1 MKRTPS
7 ESDAAEIQSRRA
19 FSSTLIHSLLAL
31 PLIDAAAR
39 VNPAAAATR
48 ESASATSEIPVRV
61 GIAGLTHDHVHG
73 ILQTVNPNGFKL
85 VGIAESN
92 RELTQRYRRQY
103 QLDQTLL
110 HASLDEMLERA
121 KPDAVWVFNSTV
133 EHFEVVEKCA
143 PRGVH
148 VMVEKPLAVSLEHAR
163 KMQALAEKHGIQL
176 LTNYETTWY
185 ASHYEAKR
193 LIETGSIGELRKL
206 VVHDGHQGPKE
217 IGCSQEFLEW
227 LTDPVK
233 NGGGALMDF
242 GCYGA
247 NLLTWFMQGRAP
259 DSVTAITQQLKP
271 SVYPK
276 VDDEATIIVTY
287 PKAQGI
293 IQASW
298 NWPYGRK
305 DIDIYGA
312 AGAIRADRESLT
324 LRKGEEAVQTKPAR
338 KLTPPDDSPFTYL
351 AAVVR
356 GTIKVAPLDLSALE
370 LNMTAMRILEAAKE
384 SARSGKTV
392 LLS

>member
-7 ESDAAEIQSRRA
+7 ESDAPEIQSRRA

-48 ESASATSEIPVRV
+48 ASASTEEPVRV

-73 ILQTVNPNGFKL
+73 ILQTVNPSGFKL

-92 RELTQRYRRQY
+92 HELAQRYRQQY
-103 QLDQTLL
+103 HLDQTLL
-110 HASLDEMLERA
+110 HASLDEMLDRV
-121 KPDAVWVFNSTV
+121 KPEAVWVFNSTA

-148 VMVEKPLAVSLEHAR
+148 VMVEKPLAVSVEHAR
-163 KMQALAEKHGIQL
+163 KMQALAEKHGIHL

-193 LIETGSIGELRKL
+193 LIDETGSIGELRKL
-206 VVHDGHQGPKE
+206 VVHDGHRGPKE

-247 NLLTWFMQGRAP
+247 NLLTWFMKGGAP

-271 SVYPK
+271 SVYPR

-305 DIDIYGA
+305 DIEIYGA
-312 AGAIRADRESLT
+312 TGAIRADRESLT
-324 LRKGEEAVQTKPAR
+324 LREGEEAVQTKPAR

-351 AAVVR
+351 AGVVR
-356 GTIKVAPLDLSALE
+356 GTIKVAPVDLSALG
-370 LNMTAMRILEAAKE
+370 LNMTAMRILEAAKD
-384 SARSGKTV
+384 SAHSGKTV

>member
-7 ESDAAEIQSRRA
+7 ESDAPEIQSRRA
-19 FSSTLIHSLLAL
+19 FSSTLVHSLLAL
-31 PLIDAAAR
+31 PIINTAAK

-48 ESASATSEIPVRV
+48 ASASTEEPVRV

-73 ILQTVNPNGFKL
+73 ILQTVNPSGFKL

-92 RELTQRYRRQY
+92 RELAQRYRQQY
-103 QLDQTLL
+103 HLDQTLL
-110 HASLDEMLERA
+110 HASLDEMLDRV
-121 KPDAVWVFNSTV
+121 KPEAVWVFNSTA

-148 VMVEKPLAVSLEHAR
+148 VMVEKPLAVSVEHAR
-163 KMQALAEKHGIQL
+163 KMQALAEKHGIHL

-193 LIETGSIGELRKL
+193 LIDETGSIGELRKL
-206 VVHDGHQGPKE
+206 VVHDGHRGPKE

-247 NLLTWFMQGRAP
+247 NLLTWLMQGGAP

-305 DIDIYGA
+305 DIEIYGA
-312 AGAIRADRESLT
+312 TGAIRADRESLT
-324 LRKGEEAVQTKPAR
+324 LRKGEEEVQTIPMR
-338 KLTPPDDSPFTYL
+338 KLTPPGDSPFTYL

-356 GTIKVAPLDLSALE
+356 GTIKVAPVDLSALG
-370 LNMTAMRILEAAKE
+370 LNMTAMRILEAAKD

>member
-1 MKRTPS
+1 
-7 ESDAAEIQSRRA
+7 
-19 FSSTLIHSLLAL
+19 
-31 PLIDAAAR
+31 
-39 VNPAAAATR
+39 
-48 ESASATSEIPVRV
+48 VRV

-73 ILQTVNPNGFKL
+73 ILETVNPTGFQL

-92 RELTQRYRRQY
+92 RELAQRYRQQY
-103 QLDQTLL
+103 HLDQTLL
-110 HASLDEMLERA
+110 HTSLDEMLERV
-121 KPDAVWVFNSTV
+121 KPEAVWVFNSTA
-133 EHFEVVEKCA
+133 EHLEVVEKCA

-148 VMVEKPLAVSLEHAR
+148 VMVEKPLAVNVEHAR
-163 KMQALAEKHGIQL
+163 KMQALAEKHGIHL

-193 LIETGSIGELRKL
+193 LIETGSIGGLRKL
-206 VVHDGHQGPKE
+206 VVHDGHSGPKE

-247 NLLTWFMQGRAP
+247 NLLTWFMKGAAP

-305 DIDIYGA
+305 DIEIYGA
-312 AGAIRADRESLT
+312 TGAIRADRESLT
-324 LRKGEEAVQTKPAR
+324 LRKGEESVQTIPTR
-338 KLTPPDDSPFTYL
+338 KLTPPVDSPFTYL

-356 GTIKVAPLDLSALE
+356 GTIKVAPVDLSALG
-370 LNMTAMRILEAAKE
+370 LNMTAMRILEAAKD

>member
-1 MKRTPS
+1 
-7 ESDAAEIQSRRA
+7 
-19 FSSTLIHSLLAL
+19 
-31 PLIDAAAR
+31 
-39 VNPAAAATR
+39 
-48 ESASATSEIPVRV
+48 
-61 GIAGLTHDHVHG
+61 
-73 ILQTVNPNGFKL
+73 
-85 VGIAESN
+85 
-92 RELTQRYRRQY
+92 
-103 QLDQTLL
+103 
-110 HASLDEMLERA
+110 
-121 KPDAVWVFNSTV
+121 
-133 EHFEVVEKCA
+133 
-143 PRGVH
+143 
-148 VMVEKPLAVSLEHAR
+148 MVEKPLAVSVEHAR
-163 KMQALAEKHGIQL
+163 KMQALAEKHGIHL

-193 LIETGSIGELRKL
+193 LIDEAGSIGELRKL
-206 VVHDGHQGPKE
+206 VVHDGHRGPKE

-247 NLLTWFMQGRAP
+247 NLLTWLMKGGAP

-287 PKAQGI
+287 PKALGI

-305 DIDIYGA
+305 DIEIYGA
-312 AGAIRADRESLT
+312 TGAIRADRESLT
-324 LRKGEEAVQTKPAR
+324 LRKGEEAVLTIPMR

-351 AAVVR
+351 AEVVR
-356 GTIKVAPLDLSALE
+356 GTIKVAPVDLSALG
-370 LNMTAMRILEAAKE
+370 LNMTVMRILEAAKD

>member
-1 MKRTPS
+1 
-7 ESDAAEIQSRRA
+7 
-19 FSSTLIHSLLAL
+19 
-31 PLIDAAAR
+31 
-39 VNPAAAATR
+39 
-48 ESASATSEIPVRV
+48 VRV

-73 ILQTVNPNGFKL
+73 ILQTVNPSGFKL

-92 RELTQRYRRQY
+92 YELAQRYRQQY
-103 QLDQTLL
+103 HLDQTLL
-110 HASLDEMLERA
+110 HASLDEMLDRV
-121 KPDAVWVFNSTV
+121 KPEAVWVFNSTA

-148 VMVEKPLAVSLEHAR
+148 VMVEKPLAVNVEHAR
-163 KMQALAEKHGIQL
+163 KMQALAEKHGIHL

-193 LIETGSIGELRKL
+193 LIDETGSIGELRKL
-206 VVHDGHQGPKE
+206 VVHDGHSGPKE

-247 NLLTWFMQGRAP
+247 NLLTWFMQGAAP

-305 DIDIYGA
+305 DIEIYGA
-312 AGAIRADRESLT
+312 TGAIRADRESLT
-324 LRKGEEAVQTKPAR
+324 LRKGEEAVQTIPMR

-356 GTIKVAPLDLSALE
+356 GTIKVAPVDLSALG
-370 LNMTAMRILEAAKE
+370 LNMTAMRILEAAKD

>member
-7 ESDAAEIQSRRA
+7 EIDAPEIQSRRA
-19 FSSTLIHSLLAL
+19 FSRTLIHSLLAL

-48 ESASATSEIPVRV
+48 ASASTEEPVRV

-73 ILQTVNPNGFKL
+73 ILETVNPSGFKL

-92 RELTQRYRRQY
+92 RELAQRYRQQY
-103 QLDQTLL
+103 HLDQTLL
-110 HASLDEMLERA
+110 HTSLDEMLKRV
-121 KPDAVWVFNSTV
+121 KPEAVWVFNSTA
-133 EHFEVVEKCA
+133 EHLEVVEKCA
-143 PRGVH
+143 PRRVH
-148 VMVEKPLAVSLEHAR
+148 VMVEKPLAVNVEHAR
-163 KMQALAEKHGIQL
+163 KMQALAEKHGIHL

-206 VVHDGHQGPKE
+206 VVHDGHSGPKE

-247 NLLTWFMQGRAP
+247 NLLTWFMKGAAP

-305 DIDIYGA
+305 DIEIYGA
-312 AGAIRADRESLT
+312 TGAIRADRESLT
-324 LRKGEEAVQTKPAR
+324 LRKGEEAVQTIPMR
-338 KLTPPDDSPFTYL
+338 KLTPPVDSPFTYL

-356 GTIKVAPLDLSALE
+356 GTIKVAPVDLSALG
-370 LNMTAMRILEAAKE
+370 LNMTAMRILEAAKD
-384 SARSGKTV
+384 SARNGETV

>member
-7 ESDAAEIQSRRA
+7 ERDAPEIQSRRA

-31 PLIDAAAR
+31 PLIGAAAK
-39 VNPAAAATR
+39 VNPAPAATR
-48 ESASATSEIPVRV
+48 ASASTEEPVRV

-73 ILQTVNPNGFKL
+73 ILETANPSEFKL

-92 RELTQRYRRQY
+92 RELAQRYRQQY
-103 QLDQTLL
+103 HLDQTLL
-110 HASLDEMLERA
+110 HASLDEMLDRV
-121 KPDAVWVFNSTV
+121 KPEAVWVFNSTA
-133 EHFEVVEKCA
+133 EHLEVVEKCA

-148 VMVEKPLAVSLEHAR
+148 VMVEKPLAVSVEHAR
-163 KMQALAEKHGIQL
+163 KMQALAEKHGIHL

-206 VVHDGHQGPKE
+206 VVHDGHRGPKE

-247 NLLTWFMQGRAP
+247 NLLTWFMKGEAP

-305 DIDIYGA
+305 DIEIYGA
-312 AGAIRADRESLT
+312 TGAIRADRESLT

-356 GTIKVAPLDLSALE
+356 GTIKVAPVDLSALG
-370 LNMTAMRILEAAKE
+370 LNMTAMRILEAAKD

>member
-7 ESDAAEIQSRRA
+7 EIDAPEIQSRRA
-19 FSSTLIHSLLAL
+19 FSRTLIHSLLAL

-48 ESASATSEIPVRV
+48 ASASTEEPVRV

-73 ILQTVNPNGFKL
+73 ILETVNPSGFKL

-92 RELTQRYRRQY
+92 RELAQRYRQQY
-103 QLDQTLL
+103 HLDQTLL
-110 HASLDEMLERA
+110 HTSLDEMLKRV
-121 KPDAVWVFNSTV
+121 KPEAVWVFNSTA
-133 EHFEVVEKCA
+133 EHLEVVEKCA
-143 PRGVH
+143 PRRVH
-148 VMVEKPLAVSLEHAR
+148 VMVEKPLAVSVEHAR
-163 KMQALAEKHGIQL
+163 KMQALAEKHGIHL

-193 LIETGSIGELRKL
+193 LIDEIGSIGELRKL
-206 VVHDGHQGPKE
+206 VVHDGHRGPKE
-217 IGCSQEFLEW
+217 IGCSPEFLEW

-247 NLLTWFMQGRAP
+247 NLLTWFMQGAAP

-305 DIDIYGA
+305 DIEIYGA
-312 AGAIRADRESLT
+312 TGAIRADRESLT
-324 LRKGEEAVQTKPAR
+324 LRKGEEAVQTIPMR
-338 KLTPPDDSPFTYL
+338 KLTPPEDSPFTYL

-356 GTIKVAPLDLSALE
+356 GTIKVAPVDLSALG
-370 LNMTAMRILEAAKE
+370 LNMTAMRILEAAKD

>member
-7 ESDAAEIQSRRA
+7 ERDAPEIQSRRA

-31 PLIDAAAR
+31 PLIGAAAK
-39 VNPAAAATR
+39 VNPAPAATR
-48 ESASATSEIPVRV
+48 ASASTEEPVRV

-73 ILQTVNPNGFKL
+73 ILETANPSEFKL

-92 RELTQRYRRQY
+92 RELAQRYRQQY
-103 QLDQTLL
+103 HLDQTLL
-110 HASLDEMLERA
+110 HASLDEMLDRV
-121 KPDAVWVFNSTV
+121 KPEAVWVFNSTA
-133 EHFEVVEKCA
+133 EHLEVVEKCA

-148 VMVEKPLAVSLEHAR
+148 VMVEKPLAVSVEHAR
-163 KMQALAEKHGIQL
+163 KMQALAEKHGIHL

-206 VVHDGHQGPKE
+206 VVHDGHRGPKE

-247 NLLTWFMQGRAP
+247 NLLTWFMKGEAP

-305 DIDIYGA
+305 DIEIYGA
-312 AGAIRADRESLT
+312 TGAIRADRESLT
-324 LRKGEEAVQTKPAR
+324 LRKDEEAVQTKPAR

-356 GTIKVAPLDLSALE
+356 GTIKVAPVDLSALG
-370 LNMTAMRILEAAKE
+370 LNMTAMRILEAAKD

>member
-7 ESDAAEIQSRRA
+7 ERDAPEIQSRRA

-31 PLIDAAAR
+31 PLIGAAAK
-39 VNPAAAATR
+39 VNPAPAATR
-48 ESASATSEIPVRV
+48 ASASTEEPVRV

-73 ILQTVNPNGFKL
+73 ILETANPSEFKL

-92 RELTQRYRRQY
+92 RELAQRYRQQY
-103 QLDQTLL
+103 HLDQTLL
-110 HASLDEMLERA
+110 HASLDEMLDRV
-121 KPDAVWVFNSTV
+121 KPEAVWVFNSTA
-133 EHFEVVEKCA
+133 EHLEVVEKCA

-148 VMVEKPLAVSLEHAR
+148 VMVEKPLAVSVEHAR
-163 KMQALAEKHGIQL
+163 KMQALAEKHGIHL

-206 VVHDGHQGPKE
+206 VVHDGHRGPKE

-247 NLLTWFMQGRAP
+247 NLLTWFMKGEAP

-305 DIDIYGA
+305 DIEIYGA
-312 AGAIRADRESLT
+312 TGAIRADRESLT
-324 LRKGEEAVQTKPAR
+324 LRKGEEAVQTIPAR
-338 KLTPPDDSPFTYL
+338 KLTPPEDSPFTYL

-356 GTIKVAPLDLSALE
+356 GTIKITPVDLSALG
-370 LNMTAMRILEAAKE
+370 LNMTAMRILEAAKD

>member
-1 MKRTPS
+1 MKRTLS
-7 ESDAAEIQSRRA
+7 ESNASETQSRRA
-19 FSSTLIHSLLAL
+19 FNSTLIHSLLAL
-31 PLIDAAAR
+31 PLIDATAG

-48 ESASATSEIPVRV
+48 PSESKEKPVRV

-73 ILQTVNPNGFKL
+73 ILETVNPSGFRL

-92 RELTQRYRRQY
+92 HELRHRYQQQY
-103 QLDQTLL
+103 HLDQTLL
-110 HASLDEMLERA
+110 HVSLDEMLDRG
-121 KPDAVWVFNSTV
+121 KPEAVWVFNSTA

-148 VMVEKPLAVSLEHAR
+148 VMVEKPLAVSVEHAR
-163 KMQALAEKHGIQL
+163 KMQALAEKHGIHL

-206 VVHDGHQGPKE
+206 VVHDGHRGPQE

-247 NLLTWFMQGRAP
+247 NLLTWFMQGAAP

-305 DIDIYGA
+305 DIEIYGA
-312 AGAIRADRESLT
+312 TGVIRADRESLT
-324 LRKGEEAVQTKPAR
+324 LRKGEEAEQTKPAR

-356 GTIKVAPLDLSALE
+356 GTIKVAPGDLSALE
-370 LNMTAMRILEAAKE
+370 LNMTAMRILEAAKD
-384 SARSGKTV
+384 SARSGKVV